1 MSLRRKTFTW
11 LANQIAPFLN
21 VPEFQASA
29 APTPSPAPPGFEGL
43 EGLDPQLVAAI
54 QNRAPGRAIGG
65 RIGYAFSP
73 LPVVGRAS
81 RFERLAG
88 SASRLAGGMTRAVLN
103 EVRTVLVAPAPP
115 PQHHDERRTIFVP
128 FPETTIPLGAVR
140 DIAVL
145 PQVTFRCERIELAA
159 DVADHVVVDDIR
171 VGSVSQFGSVGP
183 IDGSSFAPR
192 SNGFPHRLDVI
203 MPGYTVLLRVRS
215 KGTMPEMSA
224 ESPMPLTDGAGGQT
238 RAILVRATLI
248 GYAMPMPTLPIV

>member
-11 LANQIAPFLN
+11 LANQLAPFLN
-21 VPEFQASA
+21 VPESQASA
-29 APTPSPAPPGFEGL
+29 APTPPPAPPGLEGL

-54 QNRAPGRAIGG
+54 RNRAASRAFGG
-65 RIGYAFSP
+65 QVGYAFSP

-81 RFERLAG
+81 RFERLAD

-171 VGSVSQFGSVGP
+171 IGSVSQFGSVGP
-183 IDGSSFAPR
+183 IDGSSFVPR

-224 ESPMPLTDGAGGQT
+224 ESPTPLTDGAGGQT

>member
-1 MSLRRKTFTW
+1 MTPMSLRRKTFTW
-11 LANQIAPFLN
+11 LANQLAPFLN
-21 VPEFQASA
+21 VPESQASA
-29 APTPSPAPPGFEGL
+29 APTPPPAPPGLEGLEGL

-54 QNRAPGRAIGG
+54 RGQV
-65 RIGYAFSP
+65 GYAFGP
-73 LPVVGRAS
+73 LPIVGRAS
-81 RFERLAG
+81 RFERLAD

-115 PQHHDERRTIFVP
+115 PQHHDARRTIFVP
-128 FPETTIPLGAVR
+128 FPETAIPLGAAR

-171 VGSVSQFGSVGP
+171 IGSVSQFGSVGP

-192 SNGFPHRLDVI
+192 NNGFPHRLDVI

-224 ESPMPLTDGAGGQT
+224 ESPTPLTDGAGGQT